1 MARVGGHAERRISLR
16 ILCIRACLALEQ
28 ATDARGLAVL
38 RRHNQVPLAARR
50 VGAVWIDGTG
60 AHQTAN
66 YLGVAIDAGKHRS
79 SRRGV
84 GVSLCSTCAPVGIV
98 LVLGENG
105 EEIFVNNHPL
115 SQSQG
120 SPRYRPGLNVCDV
133 ADSI

>member
-1 MARVGGHAERRISLR
+1 M
-16 ILCIRACLALEQ
+16 
-28 ATDARGLAVL
+28 AVL

-84 GVSLCSTCAPVGIV
+84 RHVVSVWEWLVIVGLEGLETSHGASLSSTCAPVGIV